1 MPHLN
6 QGFTYH
12 NRIGA
17 NFEGITVLDFYTQ
30 RYPLATRSEWEERI
44 CNGLVLLNN
53 QPTTPNTTIQRDQI
67 LTYNRPPWEEQDAPK
82 NWTVLFEDEHMVVI
96 NKPSGLQVLP
106 GGSFLDN
113 TLLSLTRQTYPDLA
127 PIHRLGRGTSGIV
140 ICARTDFARSRMT
153 NALRAGQFKKIYR
166 TRVVGTDLPD
176 TFEITHPIGRI
187 PYFEIDTLFAATP
200 NGKPSETHCRTLY
213 RDSQTNQSLVY
224 VHIITGRPHQI
235 RIHLAAAGYPLLD
248 DPLYTIGG
256 GPRAITSGERLPL
269 PGDTGYH
276 LHAHQ
281 ITFPH
286 PKSEETITL
295 TAPLPNNLKTP
306 TES

>member
-6 QGFTYH
+6 QGFSYP

-17 NFEGITVLDFYTQ
+17 NFEGFTVLAFYVQ
-30 RYPLATRSEWEERI
+30 RYPLASPSEWEARI
-44 CNGLVLLNN
+44 REGLVLLDDR
-53 QPTTPNTTIQRDQI
+53 PTTPETLLLRDQHLI
-67 LTYNRPPWEEQDAPK
+67 YNRPQWLEQDAPHH
-82 NWTVLFEDEHMVVI
+82 WSVLFEDEHLVAI

-106 GGSFLDN
+106 GGLFLDN
-113 TLLSLTRQTYPDLA
+113 TLLSLVRQTYPDIA

-140 ICARTDFARSRMT
+140 ICARSDLARSQLSK
-153 NALRAGQFKKIYR
+153 ALRAGQFEKIYR

-176 TFEITHPIGRI
+176 HFEVHHPIGRI

-200 NGKPSETHCRTLY
+200 DGKASETHCVVVH
-213 RDSQTNQSLVY
+213 RDTVTGQSLVR
-224 VHIITGRPHQI
+224 VHILTGRPHQI
-235 RIHLAAAGYPLLD
+235 RIHLAAAGYPLVD
-248 DPLYTIGG
+248 DPLYTFGG
-256 GPRAITSGERLPL
+256 GPRAIGPGERLPL

-286 PKSEETITL
+286 PESGEEMTL
-295 TAPLPNNLKTP
+295 TADLPDNLRTP
-306 TES
+306 EE

>member
-6 QGFTYH
+6 QGFTYN

-17 NFEGITVLDFYTQ
+17 NFEGMTVLDFYTK
-30 RYPLATRSEWEERI
+30 RYPLATQDEWDVRI
-44 CNGLVLLNN
+44 RDGLVLLNDET
-53 QPTTPNTTIQRDQI
+53 TTPDTPIQRDQI
-67 LTYNRPPWEEQDAPK
+67 LTYKRPPWEEQDAPQ
-82 NWTVLFEDEHMVVI
+82 NWTVLFEDEHMVAV

-106 GGSFLDN
+106 GGLFLDN
-113 TLLSLTRQTYPDLA
+113 TLLSLARKVYPDIA

-140 ICARTDFARSRMT
+140 ICARSDFGRSRLT
-153 NALRAGQFKKIYR
+153 NALRHGEFKKIYR
-166 TRVVGTDLPD
+166 TRVMGTDMPD
-176 TFEITHPIGRI
+176 TFEIHTPIGRI

-200 NGKPSETHCRTLY
+200 DGKPSETHCQIVH
-213 RDSQTNQSLVY
+213 RDTTNNQSLIH

-235 RIHLAAAGYPLLD
+235 RIHLAAAGYPLVD
-248 DPLYTIGG
+248 DPLYTFGG
-256 GPRAITSGERLPL
+256 GPRTIEPGERLPL

-286 PKSEETITL
+286 PESEEIMTL
-295 TAPLPNNLKTP
+295 TADLPEILKAP
-306 TES
+306 NE